1 MEAGGG
7 FYVVALSN
15 ISECIEI
22 RRRSSTGHGRAALV
36 PVRGELVPYVVLRD
50 RFALPGNPPEI
61 EQVIVAETREG
72 KCGFVVDRVIGDH
85 HTVIKKLGSLY
96 RHVEEVSGATILGD
110 GTVAL
115 ILDVDKLAVELI
127 RESRR

>member
-1 MEAGGG
+1 MGL
-7 FYVVALSN
+7 VRPLSD
-15 ISECIEI
+15 
-22 RRRSSTGHGRAALV
+22 RRQR
-36 PVRGELVPYVVLRD
+36 
-50 RFALPGNPPEI
+50 
-61 EQVIVAETREG
+61 VIVAETRGG
-72 KCGFVVDRVIGDH
+72 KCAFVVDRVIGDH

-115 ILDVDKLAVELI
+115 ILDVDKLAAELI